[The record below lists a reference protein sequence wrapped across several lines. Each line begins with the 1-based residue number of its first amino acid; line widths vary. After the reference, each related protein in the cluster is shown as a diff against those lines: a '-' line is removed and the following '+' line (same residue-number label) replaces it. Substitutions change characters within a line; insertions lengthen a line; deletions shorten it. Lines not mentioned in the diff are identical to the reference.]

1 MIKERTDRRRILK
14 AHARNVNLSLRTL
27 YSGQFTLSTHL
38 IKPIYLVIT
47 HPPHLPDNRRST
59 KVSVGTCP
67 SILKIDW
74 PTDRPT
80 DWLTDPLSDW
90 SPYWL
95 TDWLNDWLAN
105 WLTDWLTNWPNDWPT
120 IWPTTWLTDWL
131 TDWLSGQ
138 LTNWLS
144 DCLSDWL
151 VSCYDLIN
159 ESGSDSNY
167 FSLII
172 RATLNLCY

>member
-1 MIKERTDRRRILK
+1 MTKERTDRRRILK

-80 DWLTDPLSDW
+80 DRLVDW
-90 SPYWL
+90 PIV
-95 TDWLNDWLAN
+95 WLN
-105 WLTDWLTNWPNDWPT
+105 
-120 IWPTTWLTDWL
+120 TWLTDWL
-131 TDWLSGQ
+131 TQRLTGQ
-138 LTNWLS
+138 LT
-144 DCLSDWL
+144 DWL
-151 VSCYDLIN
+151 TDQQTHWLTHYLTNHLIDRLTDRLAYWPADQLT
-159 ESGSDSNY
+159 EWLPEWLTGLMLWSHQ
-167 FSLII
+167 
-172 RATLNLCY
+172 RKWVWQ